1 MRRDAQLSLF
11 VFPSMPAA
19 DRLLVIDLGELLATT
34 HGRYRAHLTIEL
46 RLLREAADAEGC
58 RSRAELCYCRVIP
71 FRRLT

>member
-1 MRRDAQLSLF
+1 MGRDVQLSLF

-19 DRLLVIDLGELLATT
+19 DRRIVIDLGELLTT
-34 HGRYRAHLTIEL
+34 TNGRYQAHLATEL

-71 FRRLT
+71 FRRRG